1 VLVGFIGLITSFF
14 PPLRLFGL
22 FVPLIAVVLI
32 LVVYSYIAYQRYT
45 VDGKE
50 PLSPPF
56 LFLLALY
63 VSAIGSC
70 ATVF

>member
-14 PPLRLFGL
+14 SPLRLIGL
-22 FVPLIAVVLI
+22 FVPLIVAAIV

-45 VDGKE
+45 VNGRE

-56 LFLLALY
+56 DGDEGAPDL
-63 VSAIGSC
+63 
-70 ATVF
+70 